1 MLQEDRLRGG
11 LLVCGVSRRAVPAAG
26 ARSGSVAGEV
36 APPTGK
42 LSTGAPRTIARPRSE
57 GPTYSGF
64 TPSPV
69 HAIVGAWLCS
79 PAAGILTPCKR
90 PGWSITATCASARS
104 PCARAIQ
111 PIPTCGAGAVAS
123 IRDDLSP
130 GNARTERRRASRPR
144 AREVKSRI
152 ALPAP
157 RKTLLVKAVAWDWSR
172 QRAMLKIG
180 YRLTTVLAYPQSKN
194 AETRSVDNNLL
205 RANSQA
211 ALMLHRGI
219 RVPPCKAG
227 AEGEK

>member
-1 MLQEDRLRGG
+1 MFMASRAARYRLPVRG
-11 LLVCGVSRRAVPAAG
+11 
-26 ARSGSVAGEV
+26 SGSVAGE
-36 APPTGK
+36 ADRK
-42 LSTGAPRTIARPRSE
+42 LSTGAPRAIARPRSE

-90 PGWSITATCASARS
+90 PGWSITAMCASARS

-111 PIPTCGAGAVAS
+111 PIPTRGAGAVAS

-157 RKTLLVKAVAWDWSR
+157 PRLYWSK
-172 QRAMLKIG
+172 L
-180 YRLTTVLAYPQSKN
+180 S
-194 AETRSVDNNLL
+194 
-205 RANSQA
+205 
-211 ALMLHRGI
+211 RGI
-219 RVPPCKAG
+219 GRASGHAPDWLSLDDRFGISTIK
-227 AEGEK
+227 KR

>member
-1 MLQEDRLRGG
+1 VLQEDRLRGG

-42 LSTGAPRTIARPRSE
+42 LSTGAPRAIARPRSE

-69 HAIVGAWLCS
+69 HAIMGAWLCS

-90 PGWSITATCASARS
+90 PGWSVTAMCASARS

-172 QRAMLKIG
+172 QRPCS
-180 YRLTTVLAYPQSKN
+180 RLAI
-194 AETRSVDNNLL
+194 A
-205 RANSQA
+205 
-211 ALMLHRGI
+211 
-219 RVPPCKAG
+219 
-227 AEGEK
+227 

>member
-26 ARSGSVAGEV
+26 ARSGSVAGE
-36 APPTGK
+36 ADRK
-42 LSTGAPRTIARPRSE
+42 LSTGAPRAIARPRSE

-90 PGWSITATCASARS
+90 PGWSITAMCASARS

-172 QRAMLKIG
+172 QRPCS
-180 YRLTTVLAYPQSKN
+180 RLAI
-194 AETRSVDNNLL
+194 A
-205 RANSQA
+205 
-211 ALMLHRGI
+211 
-219 RVPPCKAG
+219 
-227 AEGEK
+227 